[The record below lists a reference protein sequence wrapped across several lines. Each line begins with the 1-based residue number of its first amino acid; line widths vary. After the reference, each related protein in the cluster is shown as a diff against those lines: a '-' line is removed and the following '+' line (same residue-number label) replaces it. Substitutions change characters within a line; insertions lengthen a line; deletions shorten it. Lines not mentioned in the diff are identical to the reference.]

1 MKITQISIFLENHA
15 GRLHEV
21 TALLGREQINIRA
34 LTVAESRDFGVL
46 RIVTDQ
52 PDRTLT
58 VLKAGGFVASLTE
71 IVAVEVSD
79 TPGGLSG
86 ILGILS
92 ENKVNVEYMY
102 GFVEK
107 HSEKALLVF
116 RFDNTDK
123 AIEVLTRSNIN
134 VVGKKEI
141 ETL

>member
-1 MKITQISIFLENHA
+1 MKIIQISIFLENHA

-21 TALLGREQINIRA
+21 TALLGQEQINIRA

-58 VLKAGGFVASLTE
+58 VLKAAGFVASLTE
-71 IVAVEVSD
+71 IVAVEVAD
-79 TPGGLSG
+79 TPGGLAG
-86 ILGILS
+86 ILGIFAA
-92 ENKVNVEYMY
+92 NGVNVEYMY

-107 HSEKALLVF
+107 FSDKALVVF

-123 AIEVLTRSNIN
+123 ALEVLAQNNIN
-134 VVGKKEI
+134 IVGKKKI
-141 ETL
+141 ENL